1 MPEAIPQ
8 TMLAARYHGPRKPLV
23 VERVAVPG
31 PGPGEALVRVRAAG
45 VCRTELHFL
54 DGLLDLGVAPLI
66 LGHEIVG
73 EVAAL
78 GPGADGVK
86 PGDRVL
92 VGYYSTCGRC
102 HWCRTGRENL
112 CGQPVAQLGFT
123 ADGGYA
129 EYVKAPARIMVPL
142 PLELDFVAASSLG
155 CSLTTA
161 LHAAGTIANL
171 QAGETAVVYG
181 AGGVGFALV
190 QVSKARGATVIA
202 VGRSPKRLD
211 RARALGADAT
221 INATCEKVAE
231 RIRALTDGE
240 GADVIFELVGV
251 RETMDASAAALRKRG
266 RLVFLGYSADPF
278 VVNPLRL
285 VIDEAIVTASVGNT
299 LQELH
304 DAVAWAA
311 TGKFQASVDRTFPLA
326 EAPAALE
333 ALRRGEIVGRAVLL
347 P

>member
-1 MPEAIPQ
+1 MASSGGE
-8 TMLAARYHGPRKPLV
+8 TMLAARYHGPGKPLV
-23 VERVAVPG
+23 VERVPVPA
-31 PGPGEALVRVRAAG
+31 PGAGEALVRVRAAG

-54 DGLLDLGVAPLI
+54 DGLLDLGVAPVT

-78 GPGADGVK
+78 GPGAVGAQ

-92 VGYYSTCGRC
+92 LGYYATCGRC
-102 HWCRTGRENL
+102 LWCRTARENL
-112 CGQPVAQLGFT
+112 CRQPVAQLGFT

-142 PLELDFVAASSLG
+142 PDGLEFVTASSLG

-161 LHAAGTIANL
+161 LHAAGTIAHL

-190 QVSKARGATVIA
+190 QICKARGATVIA
-202 VGRSPKRLD
+202 VGRSPKRLE
-211 RARALGADAT
+211 RAASLGADAV
-221 INATCEKVAE
+221 INAAEGKVAE
-231 RIRALTDGE
+231 RIRTLTGGD

-251 RETMDASAAALRKRG
+251 RETMDAAAAALRRRG
-266 RLVFLGYSADPF
+266 RLVFIGYSQDAF
-278 VVNPLRL
+278 TVSPLRL
-285 VIDEAIVTASVGNT
+285 VIDEAQILASVGNT
-299 LQELH
+299 LQEVH

-311 TGKFQASVDRTFPLA
+311 AGRFQAAVDRTYPLA

-333 ALRRGEIVGRAVLL
+333 ALRRGEIVGRAVLI

>member
-1 MPEAIPQ
+1 MASSGGE
-8 TMLAARYHGPRKPLV
+8 TMLAARYHGPRKPLAL
-23 VERVAVPG
+23 ERVPVPA

-54 DGLLDLGVAPLI
+54 DGLLDLGVAPI
-66 LGHEIVG
+66 TLGHEIVG

-78 GPGADGVK
+78 GPGAEGAR

-92 VGYYSTCGRC
+92 LGYYATCGRC
-102 HWCRTGRENL
+102 LWCRTARENL
-112 CGQPVAQLGFT
+112 CRQPVAQLGFT

-142 PLELDFVAASSLG
+142 PAHLEFVPASSLG

-161 LHAAGTIANL
+161 LHAAGPIAHL

-190 QVSKARGATVIA
+190 QVCKARGATVIA
-202 VGRSPKRLD
+202 VGRSPKRLE
-211 RARALGADAT
+211 RAAALGADAV
-221 INATCEKVAE
+221 INASEGEVAE
-231 RIRALTDGE
+231 RIRALTGGD

-251 RETMDASAAALRKRG
+251 RETMDAAAAALRRRG
-266 RLVFLGYSADPF
+266 RLVFIGYSQDAF
-278 VVNPLRL
+278 TVSPLRL
-285 VIDEAIVTASVGNT
+285 VIDEAQILSSVGNT
-299 LQELH
+299 LQEVH

-311 TGKFQASVDRTFPLA
+311 AGKFQAAVDRTYPLA

-333 ALRRGEIVGRAVLL
+333 ALRRGEIVGRAVLI

>member
-1 MPEAIPQ
+1 MAQARPE
-8 TMLAARYHGPRKPLV
+8 TMLAVRYHGPRKPLA
-23 VERVAVPG
+23 VERVPVPVPG
-31 PGPGEALVRVRAAG
+31 AGEALVRVRAAG

-54 DGLLDLGVAPLI
+54 DGLLDLGAAPLT

-78 GPGADGVK
+78 GPGAEGVK

-92 VGYYSTCGRC
+92 VGYYATCGRC
-102 HWCRTGRENL
+102 RWCRTARENL

-129 EYVKAPARIMVPL
+129 EYVKAPARVMVPL
-142 PLELDFVAASSLG
+142 PDGLDFVAASSLG

-161 LHAAGTIANL
+161 LHAAGTIANVE
-171 QAGETAVVYG
+171 AGETAVVYG

-190 QVSKARGATVIA
+190 QVCKARGATVIA
-202 VGRSPKRLD
+202 VGRSAKKLE

-221 INATCEKVAE
+221 INAAEEKVVE
-231 RIRALTDGE
+231 RIRALTGGE
-240 GADVIFELVGV
+240 GADAIFELVGV

-266 RLVFLGYSADPF
+266 RLVFLGYSADLF
-278 VVNPLRL
+278 IVNPLRL

-299 LQELH
+299 LQEVH
-304 DAVAWAA
+304 DAVTWAA
-311 TGKFQASVDRTFPLA
+311 NGRFQASVDRTYPLA

>member
-1 MPEAIPQ
+1 MPEVIPE
-8 TMLAARYHGPRKPLV
+8 TMVAGRYSGPRKPLR
-23 VERVAVPG
+23 VERVPVPS
-31 PGPGEALVRVRAAG
+31 PGAGEALVRVRAAG

-54 DGLLDLGVAPLI
+54 DGLLDLGIAPLTV
-66 LGHEIVG
+66 GHEIVG

-78 GPGADGVK
+78 GPGAGGVRA
-86 PGDRVL
+86 GDRVL
-92 VGYYSTCGRC
+92 VGYYATCGRC
-102 HWCRTGRENL
+102 RWCRTARENL
-112 CGQPVAQLGFT
+112 CPQPAAQLGFT

-129 EYVKAPARIMVPL
+129 EYVKAPVRVMVPL
-142 PLELDFVAASSLG
+142 PEGLDFVAASSLG

-161 LHAAGTIANL
+161 LHAAGPIAAL
-171 QAGETAVVYG
+171 QTGETAVVYG

-190 QVSKARGATVIA
+190 QVCKARGASVIA
-202 VGRSPKRLD
+202 IGRSPRKLD

-221 INATCEKVAE
+221 INAAHEKVAE
-231 RIRALTDGE
+231 RIRALTGGE

-266 RLVFLGYSADPF
+266 RLVFIGYSTDPF
-278 VVNPLRL
+278 IVNPLRL

-299 LQELH
+299 LQEVH

-311 TGKFQASVDRTFPLA
+311 SGKFQASVDRTFPLA

-333 ALRRGEIVGRAVLL
+333 ALRRGEIVGRAVLI

>member
-1 MPEAIPQ
+1 MATALPD
-8 TMLAARYHGPRKPLV
+8 TMLAARYHGPRKPLTL
-23 VERVAVPG
+23 ERIPVPVPG
-31 PGPGEALVRVRAAG
+31 RGEALVRVRAAG

-54 DGLLDLGVAPLI
+54 DGLLDLGVSPLT

-73 EVAAL
+73 EVVAL
-78 GPGADGVK
+78 GPGADGVR

-92 VGYYSTCGRC
+92 LGYYATCGRC
-102 HWCRTGRENL
+102 RWCRTGRENL

-142 PLELDFVAASSLG
+142 PARLDFVAASSLG

-181 AGGVGFALV
+181 TGGVGFALV
-190 QVSKARGATVIA
+190 QVGKARGASVIA
-202 VGRSPKRLD
+202 VGRAGKKLE
-211 RARALGADAT
+211 RAKSLGADAI
-221 INATCEKVAE
+221 INATEGKVAD
-231 RIRALTDGE
+231 RIRALTGGE

-251 RETMDASAAALRKRG
+251 RETMDAAAAALGKRG
-266 RLVFLGYSADPF
+266 RLVFIGYSEDLF
-278 VVNPLRL
+278 TVSPLRL
-285 VIDEAIVTASVGNT
+285 VIDEAQIMASVGNT
-299 LQELH
+299 LQEVR

-311 TGKFQASVDRTFPLA
+311 QGKFQATVDRMYPLG
-326 EAPAALE
+326 EAPAALD
-333 ALRRGEIVGRAVLL
+333 ALRRGEILGRAVLI